1 MKHLKSYKIFE
12 SVLSKSELVDKIKYL
27 SNFLHNYMK
36 DVNKYTSSNLN
47 FGFSYNTELD
57 IREIFD
63 TADKLQHDSP
73 DGFIT
78 AICNEFITW
87 SQYIITDNTRKYDD
101 VIRRGFI
108 HELLPNSNILFFSDY
123 DNYTD
128 ENKALWRQN
137 RDVLLYSQE
146 VTEKIYVYVGQK
158 IKQLISGTI
167 WDIPND
173 KKTLTD
179 KDKDFIMDCLRSDY
193 DIEIDNIDH
202 TFYHSK
208 RGLIIKINQLTNINS
223 RMTRLIKDKL
233 SYDSDFI
240 NRIQSYFNG
249 ALILNNGYSDY
260 QKLYLPFYI

>member
-1 MKHLKSYKIFE
+1 MKHLKTYKIFE
-12 SVLSKSELVDKIKYL
+12 SVLSKSELVDKIKYY
-27 SNFLHNYMK
+27 SNWLNNYMK
-36 DVNKYTSSNLN
+36 DVNKFTSSNLN
-47 FGFSYNTELD
+47 FNASYNTELN
-57 IREIFD
+57 IKEIFD
-63 TADKLQHDSP
+63 AADKLQHDSP

-78 AICNEFITW
+78 AISNEFITW
-87 SQYIITDNTRKYDD
+87 SQYIITNDTYNTKYDD

-128 ENKALWRQN
+128 ENKALWRHN

-158 IKQLISGTI
+158 IKNLISGTI

-179 KDKDFIMDCLRSDY
+179 KDKYFIMDCLRSDY
-193 DIEIDNIDH
+193 DIEVDNIDH
-202 TFYHSK
+202 TFYHSR
-208 RGLIIKINQLTNINS
+208 RGLIIKIN
-223 RMTRLIKDKL
+223 IKDEL
-233 SYDSDFI
+233 SYDSDFM

-249 ALILNNGYSDY
+249 ALILNIGSQRY